1 MMNKSQG
8 ERKRKYL
15 RKNKNNKKKDGFS
28 SQRSLS
34 SIHKPVRT
42 FVKSYMKQTNY
53 DAEIL
58 SEFFYPKKPAKTY
71 TWWDVRP
78 GQPKYFKTNYKLK

>member
-1 MMNKSQG
+1 MMDKSQG

-28 SQRSLS
+28 HQRSLS

-42 FVKSYMKQTNY
+42 FVTSYMKQTKY

-58 SEFFYPKKPAKTY
+58 SEFIYPKKSSRTY
-71 TWWDVRP
+71 TWWDVIP
-78 GQPKYFKTNYKLK
+78 GKPRFYKTNYK

>member
-1 MMNKSQG
+1 MEKSRG

-15 RKNKNNKKKDGFS
+15 RKNKNNRKKDGFS
-28 SQRSLS
+28 PQKNPCSA
-34 SIHKPVRT
+34 HKSMRM

-53 DAEIL
+53 DHEIL